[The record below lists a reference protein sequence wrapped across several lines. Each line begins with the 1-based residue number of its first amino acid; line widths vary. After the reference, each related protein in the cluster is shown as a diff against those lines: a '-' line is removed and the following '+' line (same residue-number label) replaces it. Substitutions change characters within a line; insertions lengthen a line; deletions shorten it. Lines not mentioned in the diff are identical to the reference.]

1 MPLTEEIRN
10 IYKINKN
17 IVETYDKIMVY
28 SSCTTVVFSDT
39 YNPSKNLRI
48 SLFFTVV
55 DCWIKAA
62 KTNKKIF

>member
-1 MPLTEEIRN
+1 MT
-10 IYKINKN
+10 
-17 IVETYDKIMVY
+17 VY

-62 KTNKKIF
+62 KTNNKIVSLSPKLKQTQNVEEIQMFSN